1 MAGTPAIEHGAHA
14 AACANHE
21 TPSIYC
27 RRPVLS
33 EDIPVDA
40 VLPIDL
46 SNGFKLDPVRAR
58 EIGEALASEYCF
70 AEPFPHTVLENFLP
84 ADLVAGLLS
93 HFPKEK
99 MESDVVFEAGYAGH
113 HKRQILPGDCDD
125 FCRRAFD
132 FFNSQPF
139 LEFLEGLSSIEGLL
153 PDPYFVGG
161 GFHEIGRG
169 GKLGIHADFRI
180 NKKLHLNR
188 RMNVILY
195 LNEGWLDEYSGS
207 LELWSR
213 DMKNKVKSVAPVWNR
228 CVIFNTDADSY
239 HGHPDPLTTPEGVL
253 RRSVAL
259 YYYTASKAVYEEVPD
274 RSTMYA
280 ARPGDDAE
288 TRREAAALRRD
299 QHLTEWVPPA
309 VLRYSRAV
317 MRRVKRLTASKT

>member
-1 MAGTPAIEHGAHA
+1 MT
-14 AACANHE
+14 
-21 TPSIYC
+21 
-27 RRPVLS
+27 
-33 EDIPVDA
+33 A

-46 SNGFKLDPVRAR
+46 SSGFKLDPTRAR
-58 EIGEALASEYCF
+58 EIGESLSPEYCF
-70 AEPFPHTVLENFLP
+70 AEPFPHIVLENFLP
-84 ADLVAGLLS
+84 TELASGLVS

-99 MESDVVFEAGYAGH
+99 LASDVMFEAGYAGH
-113 HKRQILPGDCDD
+113 HKRQILPADCDE

-180 NKKLHLNR
+180 NNQLHLSR
-188 RMNVILY
+188 RMNVIIY
-195 LNEGWLDEYSGS
+195 LNEAWRDEYNGS

-213 DMKNKVKSVAPVWNR
+213 DMKSRVKSVAPIWNR

-239 HGHPDPLTTPEGVL
+239 HGHPDPLTTPDGVL

-259 YYYTASKAVYEEVPD
+259 YYYTASKAIYEEVPN
-274 RSTMYA
+274 RSTMYV
-280 ARPGDDAE
+280 ARPGDSPSVQ
-288 TRREAAALRRD
+288 REAAELRRE
-299 QHLTEWVPPA
+299 QHLAEWVPPA
-309 VLRYSRAV
+309 VLRYSRAIV
-317 MRRVKRLTASKT
+317 RRIKGLSGTKV